1 MDKCIPTSMEDA
13 PPEEPQGSLEPTQP
27 MKKDRTALFYWIL
40 LILTVVA
47 MVIGWWDDNINSYPI
62 AIPIIVILVAS
73 ILFKDRM
80 FMIPPILIA
89 LVVLS
94 LFISLASDHFT
105 GDKEFF
111 KILRDICAGL
121 ILSICGVIVAYYTLR
136 HTPDSN
142 PDKKTMIGLTAFTF
156 GLAAFSVYAVVYYAL
171 VWMTDGALKVN
182 IDWNEFMEAM
192 LVVAVV
198 SLLVWI
204 IYALDGKYKFLHRT
218 AVNFF
223 ESNNVRLGKDPNQEV
238 LDLIEAGESQ
248 NVEFKSTL
256 RTNIHTGE
264 KDKRMEAAVLKTLV
278 AFLNSDGGDLLIG
291 VKDDGEIVG
300 MDVQTFDNRDKIY
313 LHVTNM
319 ISIQVGDN
327 FIPFI
332 EYRLV
337 DFEER
342 TVLHFKVRRSS
353 KPAFVKT
360 GEVESFYA
368 RSGPASI
375 ELKGSELL
383 KYFENH
389 YKIKK

>member
-1 MDKCIPTSMEDA
+1 MEDVPA
-13 PPEEPQGSLEPTQP
+13 EESQDSLEPTQP
-27 MKKDRTALFYWIL
+27 MKKDRYKIFYSVL

-47 MVIGWWDDNINSYPI
+47 MVIGWWDDNISSYPI
-62 AIPIIVILVAS
+62 AIPIIIILVAS
-73 ILFKDRM
+73 ILFREKM

-89 LVVLS
+89 LVVLT

-105 GDKEFF
+105 DEKEFF
-111 KILRDICAGL
+111 KILRDVCAGL
-121 ILSICGVIVAYYTLR
+121 ILSICGVVVAYYTLR

-156 GLAAFSVYAVVYYAL
+156 GLAAFCTYAVVYYVL
-171 VWMTDGALKVN
+171 VLISNGAIQSKV
-182 IDWNEFMEAM
+182 EFEEFIQAM
-192 LVVAVV
+192 LIVAIV
-198 SLLVWI
+198 SLLIWV
-204 IYALDGKYKFLHRT
+204 IYALDGKYKFLHKV
-218 AVNFF
+218 AINFF
-223 ESNNVRLGKDPNQEV
+223 EENNMRLSKDPSQEV

-278 AFLNSDGGDLLIG
+278 AFLNSEGGDLLIG

-319 ISIQVGDN
+319 ISIQIGDN

-332 EYRLV
+332 DYKLV
-337 DFEER
+337 DFEDR
-342 TVLHFKVRRSS
+342 TVLHFKIRRST

-389 YKIKK
+389 YKIRK